1 MDRAA
6 RRQFLLSFAEKMGFD
21 PMIAANWKGK
31 RSLLL
36 ANQVYMSPN
45 STNTSHRFIKGVSLM
60 AAYGNSLK
68 AVLRDNLPETFAE
81 SAIGKSHR

>member
-6 RRQFLLSFAEKMGFD
+6 RRQFLLSFADKMGFD

-36 ANQVYMSPN
+36 ANQVNLYTLFLPK
-45 STNTSHRFIKGVSLM
+45 TPHRIHQGVSLI
-60 AAYGNSLK
+60 AAYGSSLK
-68 AVLRDNLPETFAE
+68 AVLKDNLPEIFA
-81 SAIGKSHR
+81 KSSFG